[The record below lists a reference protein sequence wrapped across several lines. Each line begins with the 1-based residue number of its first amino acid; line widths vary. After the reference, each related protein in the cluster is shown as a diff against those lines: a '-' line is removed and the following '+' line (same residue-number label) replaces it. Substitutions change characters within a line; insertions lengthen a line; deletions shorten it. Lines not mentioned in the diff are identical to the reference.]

1 MYANRDLPITASLS
15 DNAHATAEELRFLL
29 KAANLS
35 QRTAAK
41 YLNVGERTMRS
52 WCAGDGSPP
61 APVLRA
67 LEFRAAYPAS
77 LMRMIES
84 NERTISAIQ
93 DGRISGLGDGSG
105 AESNRDLMAELEIL
119 KRRNEEHRALL
130 RLDQAFHRRQEAML
144 GMNEQWL
151 PRGSGLPTEDSLDEF
166 DAADKEFSAA
176 QAECNRIAKEI
187 RTGKR

>member
-1 MYANRDLPITASLS
+1 MYANRNLPITATHS
-15 DNAHATAEELRFLL
+15 DNADAEELRFLL

-41 YLNVGERTMRS
+41 YLNVDERTMRS
-52 WCAGDGSPP
+52 WCSGDGKPP

-67 LEFRAAYPAS
+67 LEFRAAYPAG

-93 DGRISGLGDGSG
+93 DGRITGIGDGLDPKVNCL
-105 AESNRDLMAELEIL
+105 AEVERL
-119 KRRNEEHRALL
+119 KRLNKEYQAML
-130 RLDQAFHRRQEAML
+130 RLDRAFHRRQEAML

-151 PRGSGLPTEDSLDEF
+151 PRGIGLPTEDSLDAF
-166 DAADKEFSAA
+166 DAADQEFRAA
-176 QAECNRIAKEI
+176 QAECDRIATDI
-187 RTGKR
+187 RAEKR